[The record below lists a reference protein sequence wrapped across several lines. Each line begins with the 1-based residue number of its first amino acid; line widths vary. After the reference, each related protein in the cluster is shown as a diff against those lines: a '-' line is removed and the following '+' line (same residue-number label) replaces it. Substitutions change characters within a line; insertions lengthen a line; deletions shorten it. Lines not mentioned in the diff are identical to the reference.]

1 MPNFMTALLEI
12 KNLEV
17 KIDDK
22 AILKGVSLII
32 NEGEVHTIM
41 GPNGSGKSTLSN
53 VIMGHPKYE
62 VTGGD
67 ILYKGES
74 ILEMQ
79 PHQRALLGIF
89 LAFQYPKEIAGVT
102 LEEFLMAAYRAKQ
115 AHLNP
120 GKPPILV
127 FRFQKMLKEIMEELK
142 MPEDFISRFLNV
154 GFSGGEKKKAE
165 ALQMAV
171 LQPDLAIMDE
181 TDSGLDV
188 DALKTIS
195 MNVGK
200 VMRKR
205 EKTGVLLITH
215 YQRILKHIKPDYVHV
230 MKDGRIVKSGGHEL
244 AHELEEKGYEHL

>member
-1 MPNFMTALLEI
+1 MTPLLEI
-12 KNLEV
+12 KDLEV

-22 AILKGVSLII
+22 AILRGVNLII
-32 NEGEVHTIM
+32 NEGEVHAIM

-67 ILYKGES
+67 ILYKGKS
-74 ILEMQ
+74 ILKME
-79 PHQRALLGIF
+79 PHERALTGIF

-102 LEEFLMAAYRAKQ
+102 LQEFLMAAYRAKQ
-115 AHLNP
+115 AHADP
-120 GKPPILV
+120 SKPPILV
-127 FRFQKMLKEIMEELK
+127 FRFQKMLKEIMAELK
-142 MPEDFISRFLNV
+142 MPEDFASRFLNV

-171 LQPDLAIMDE
+171 LRPELAIMDE

-188 DALKTIS
+188 DALKIIS
-195 MNVGK
+195 GSINK
-200 VMRKR
+200 IMRKR
-205 EKTGVLLITH
+205 KGTGVLLVTH
-215 YQRILKHIKPDYVHV
+215 YQRILKHIKPNYVHV
-230 MKDGRIVKSGGHEL
+230 MKDGRIVKSGDHEL

>member
-1 MPNFMTALLEI
+1 MTPLLQIKDLKVTIGEKEI
-12 KNLEV
+12 LHGVNLT
-17 KIDDK
+17 
-22 AILKGVSLII
+22 I

-74 ILEMQ
+74 ILEKE
-79 PHQRALLGIF
+79 PHERSLMGIF

-102 LEEFLMAAYRAKQ
+102 LEEFLLAAHRAKK
-115 AHLNP
+115 AYLKP
-120 GKPPILV
+120 GTPPTLI
-127 FRFQKMLKEIMEELK
+127 FRFKKMLHEIMAELK
-142 MPEDFISRFLNV
+142 MPESFAGRFLNH

-165 ALQMAV
+165 ALQMAILEPQLAV
-171 LQPDLAIMDE
+171 LDE

-195 MNVGK
+195 ENVNR
-200 VMRKR
+200 VMKKD
-205 EKTGVLLITH
+205 EKTGVLLVTH
-215 YQRILKHIKPDYVHV
+215 YQRILKYIQPDYVHV
-230 MKDGRIVKSGGHEL
+230 MKEGMIVKSGGHEL
-244 AHELEEKGYEHL
+244 AVQLEEEGYEKL